1 MRQILVVGD
10 HLHIGQTIGTWLN
23 HRDFRVLT
31 ADRGTSGLT
40 ALDHGTFAV
49 SRTSA
54 AVMAH
59 GVAAAQAS
67 SKSPDGTG
75 GASLEVRRFGERPP

>member
-40 ALDHGTFAV
+40 ALDNGTFAV

-54 AVMAH
+54 AVMAP
-59 GVAAAQAS
+59 AQAS

-75 GASLEVRRFGERPP
+75 DASLEVRRFGQRPP